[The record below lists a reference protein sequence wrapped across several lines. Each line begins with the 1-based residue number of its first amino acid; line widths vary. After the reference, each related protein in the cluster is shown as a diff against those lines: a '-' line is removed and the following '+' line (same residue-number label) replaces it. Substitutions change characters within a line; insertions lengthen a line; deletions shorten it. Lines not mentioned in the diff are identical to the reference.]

1 MSKTP
6 AWRRYLRFRGPDV
19 DADVDDELRFH
30 LEERTQRFIAL
41 GLSPADA
48 ERAALER
55 FGDIDQIGDELRA
68 HDRRRERG
76 RQRREYMS
84 DLLQDLRYGLRSL
97 RRTPAFAIV
106 AILTLALGIGA
117 TTAIFSVVNAVIL
130 RPLPYPD
137 ADRVVMVWMDNKR
150 LGMPEDIH
158 SWPNFA
164 DLDARNA
171 VFEDMAGY
179 TMAGFNVTGGCAE
192 GECEPRRI
200 SGVAARP
207 ELFPLLGVSAARGRV
222 FGEDEAIEGR
232 DDVVVISHGLWASQF
247 GSDQQILGRTA
258 RFNGRERT
266 IIGVMPRDFAFPSV
280 ETQAW
285 VPFVLDSITR
295 QQRQSFFLF
304 GIGRLKD
311 GVTLERA
318 QSEMSGIMRQLEE
331 EYPTNRD
338 YGINLVALPDQVVGK
353 SLRTAL
359 WVMLAAVGAVL
370 LIACA
375 NVANLMLSRAAVRER
390 EVGVRLALGAGRPR
404 LVRQLLT
411 ESVLLGVLGSVF
423 GLALAWAGL
432 ELLIGLAPADIPR
445 LDQVRLDPLVLGVAL
460 LLAIVTG
467 LAFGL
472 VPALQAS
479 RPSLTDALREGARGT
494 GGAHGHRIRR
504 LLAAGQVAL
513 VLVLLTSAG
522 LLVRSFLELQRI
534 DLGFRPDNLLTMR
547 VALPGFKYPTPQARI
562 AFFEQAQERIAA
574 IPGVQRVGAISGIFL
589 SDTPNSAS
597 FTIEGRERTPEIANT
612 ELPIDAV
619 TPSYFETMGI
629 PLLRGRHFT
638 AQDAQGAPPVVIIN
652 ETMAKRYWPTE
663 DPLGKRFKYGEET
676 SQAPMMTVVGVV
688 GDMRRT
694 GFDRP
699 VRYETFLP
707 HGQAPRGAMTLTIRT
722 AAAPLAL
729 TASVRAQLRALD
741 PEQPIY
747 EIASM
752 DELLSDR
759 IAQRRFSMALLG
771 AFAGL
776 ALVLGI
782 IGVYGVTSY
791 LVTQRTREVGLR
803 LALGAQ
809 PGDLVSMVVRQGMLV
824 AAVGIAVGLVAALLL
839 TRLMRSLLYE
849 VSPTDVATLVAV
861 TAVLALA
868 TLAANWLP
876 ARRAARVDPLV
887 ALRAD

>member
-19 DADVDDELRFH
+19 DADVDEELLFH
-30 LEERTQRFIAL
+30 LEARTQRFIAL
-41 GLSPADA
+41 GMSPAEA

-55 FGDIDQIGDELRA
+55 FGDVDQIGDELRA
-68 HDRRRERG
+68 HDRRRERV

-84 DLLQDLRYGLRSL
+84 DLVQDLRYGWRSL
-97 RRTPAFAIV
+97 RRTPAFAMV

-137 ADRVVMVWMDNKR
+137 ADRLVMVWMDNR
-150 LGMPEDIH
+150 RMGMAEDIH

-179 TMAGFNVTGGCAE
+179 AMAGFNVTGGCVE

-200 SGVAARP
+200 GGVFARP
-207 ELFPLLGVSAARGRV
+207 ELFPVLGASAARGRV

-247 GSDQQILGRTA
+247 GSDERILGRTA

-266 IIGVMPRDFAFPSV
+266 IIGVMARDFAFPSA
-280 ETQAW
+280 EIQAW
-285 VPFVLDSITR
+285 VPFVVDSATQ
-295 QQRQSFFLF
+295 QQRQSFFLYA
-304 GIGRLKD
+304 IGRLKD
-311 GVTLERA
+311 GVPFERA
-318 QSEMSGIMRQLEE
+318 QSEMSGIMRQLEQ

-338 YGINLVALPDQVVGK
+338 YGITLVTLPNQIVGP

-390 EVGVRLALGAGRPR
+390 EVGVRLALGAGRSR

-411 ESVLLGVLGSVF
+411 ESVLLAMLGGALGV
-423 GLALAWAGL
+423 ALAWAGL
-432 ELLIGLAPADIPR
+432 KVLIGLAPSDIPR
-445 LDQVRLDPLVLGVAL
+445 LDQVSLDPLVLGVAL
-460 LLAIVTG
+460 ALAVLTG

-479 RPSLTDALREGARGT
+479 RPNLTDALREGARGNT
-494 GGAHGHRIRR
+494 GASGHRMRR

-522 LLVRSFLELQRI
+522 LLVRSFLELQRV
-534 DLGFRPDNLLTMR
+534 DPGFRPENLLTMR
-547 VALPGFKYPTPQARI
+547 IALPGAKYPQPAARI

-574 IPGVQRVGAISGIFL
+574 IPGVQSVGAISGIFL
-589 SDTPNSAS
+589 TDTPNSAS
-597 FTIEGRERTPEIANT
+597 FTIEGRERTPDIANT
-612 ELPIDAV
+612 ETPIDAV
-619 TPSYFETMGI
+619 TPSYFATMGI
-629 PLLRGRHFT
+629 PLRGGRVFT
-638 AQDAQGAPPVVIIN
+638 AQDDLDAPPVVIIN
-652 ETMAKRYWPTE
+652 ESMAKRYWPNE

-676 SQAPMMTVVGVV
+676 SQAPWMTIVGVV

-707 HGQAPRGAMTLTIRT
+707 HGQAPRGAMTLTVRT

-729 TASVRAQLRALD
+729 TASVRTQLRALD

-752 DELLSDR
+752 DQLLSDR

-771 AFAGL
+771 SFAAL
-776 ALVLGI
+776 ALVLGV

-791 LVTQRTREVGLR
+791 LVAQRTREVGLR

-809 PGDLVSMVVRQGMLV
+809 PGDLVTMVVRQGMIV
-824 AAVGIAVGLVAALLL
+824 AAVGIALGLAGALVL
-839 TRLMRSLLYE
+839 TRLMTSLLYE
-849 VSPTDVATLVAV
+849 VSPNDLATLAAV
-861 TAVLALA
+861 TVVLAIA
-868 TLAANWLP
+868 TLAANWFP